1 MSNNLKL
8 IIFVIILGSV
18 TSLFLLGMDA
28 LTSDRIEANR
38 EAEFKSVIL
47 NAYNVSF
54 NFGNIHD
61 VFDEKVNRIEK
72 SVTVGENVE
81 IYVFY
86 QDLVTNAISFEF
98 SGDGV
103 WGEIS
108 GVITLDSTF
117 TTILNITVLQ
127 QVETPGLGGII
138 ATRKYLDTFNGI
150 TFIDDEIQ
158 VIRKDN
164 IPNAENEV
172 DAIAGAT
179 RTSNAFETIINQTY
193 ALYKNAWFNGVEVE
207 S

>member
-1 MSNNLKL
+1 MNNNLNL

-28 LTSDRIEANR
+28 LTKDRIEANR

-61 VFDEKVNRIEK
+61 VFDEKVGRIEK
-72 SVTVGENVE
+72 RVTNGDQFEDF
-81 IYVFY
+81 VFY

-98 SGDGV
+98 TGDGV

-108 GVITLDSTF
+108 GIITLDSSF
-117 TTILNITVLQ
+117 STILNITVLQ

-150 TFIDDEIQ
+150 IFIDDEIS
-158 VIRKDN
+158 VIRKDST
-164 IPNAENEV
+164 PNAQNEV

-179 RTSNAFETIINQTY
+179 RTSNAFEVILNQTY
-193 ALYKNAWFNGVEVE
+193 AMYKNAWLNGVEVQL
-207 S
+207 

>member
-1 MSNNLKL
+1 MNNNIKL
-8 IIFVIILGSV
+8 IFFVIILGSI

-28 LTSDRIEANR
+28 LTSDRIDANR

-61 VFDEKVNRIEK
+61 VFEEKVNRVEK
-72 SVTVGENVE
+72 TLATGDHAGT
-81 IYVFY
+81 YVFY

-98 SGDGV
+98 IGDGV

-108 GVITLDSTF
+108 GIITLDSNF
-117 TTILNITVLQ
+117 ETIVRITVLQ
-127 QVETPGLGGII
+127 QVETPGLGGIV
-138 ATRKYLDTFNGI
+138 ATRKYLDTFGGI
-150 TFIDDEIQ
+150 IFIDDEIL

-164 IPNAENEV
+164 NPNDLNEV

-179 RTSNAFETIINQTY
+179 RTSIAFQNILNNAY
-193 ALYKNAWFNGVEVE
+193 AAYKDAWINGVEVE